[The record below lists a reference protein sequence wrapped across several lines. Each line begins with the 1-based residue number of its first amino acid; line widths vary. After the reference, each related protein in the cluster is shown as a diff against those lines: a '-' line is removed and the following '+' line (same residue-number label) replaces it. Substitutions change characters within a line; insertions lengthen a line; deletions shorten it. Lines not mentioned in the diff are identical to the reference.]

1 MKIDVVKLFT
11 WYDEHKRI
19 LPGRGTTDPYRIWI
33 SEIMAQQT
41 RMETVKGYYDR
52 FLKELPNIE
61 SLANVSDERLMK
73 LWEGLGYY
81 SRARNLKQSAITIV
95 KEYDGIFP
103 ENYNEIMRLKGIG
116 EYTAGAIL
124 SRAYGLPYASVDG
137 NILRVLTRYEMNPI
151 DIASSRAKTYYKEK
165 IENMEVDL
173 FGKLNE
179 ALMELGATICMP
191 KVAKCELCPLSV
203 GCQSYRNSCVF
214 DYPVKTKKAKVI
226 ENEYTCLFLCNQNG
240 EIYLEKKEEGLL
252 KGLYA
257 PIIIEGSLEEVNIY
271 EYLEKVDIKRIFE
284 LAPQKHIFTHR
295 IWYMRGYQIQIDE
308 EKGQFERFYSLKDI
322 EENIGISTCFRKF
335 LGELKEKMG

>member
-1 MKIDVVKLFT
+1 MKMNVENLFA
-11 WYDEHKRI
+11 WYDMHKRD
-19 LPGRGTTDPYRIWI
+19 LPGRGITDPYRIWI

-52 FLKELPNIE
+52 FLKELPNVE

-81 SRARNLKQSAITIV
+81 SRARNLKQAAITIV
-95 KEYDGIFP
+95 EEYQGVFP
-103 ENYNEIMRLKGIG
+103 KTYDEVIKLKGIG

-151 DIASSRAKTYYKEK
+151 DIASSGAKTHYKKRLEEMK
-165 IENMEVDL
+165 VDQ

-191 KVAKCELCPLSV
+191 KVAKCELCPLSTD
-203 GCQSYRNSCVF
+203 CQGHRHSCIF
-214 DYPVKTKKAKVI
+214 DYPVKTKKTKVI
-226 ENEYTCLFLCNQNG
+226 ENEYTCLFLCNPKD
-240 EIYLEKKEEGLL
+240 EIYLEKKEKGLL

-257 PIIIEGSLEEVNIY
+257 PIIVEGSLEEVNIY
-271 EYLEKVDIKRIFE
+271 DYLNHIDIKRIVE

-295 IWYMRGYQIQIDE
+295 IWYMRGYWIQLE
-308 EKGQFERFYSLKDI
+308 QFKEGQQKFYSLEEI
-322 EENIGISTCFRKF
+322 EEKIGVSTCFRKF
-335 LGELKEKMG
+335 FGELKEKMK

>member
-1 MKIDVVKLFT
+1 MKIDIEKLFV
-11 WYDEHKRI
+11 WYDDHKRD
-19 LPGRGTTDPYRIWI
+19 LPGRGITDPYRIWI

-52 FLKELPNIE
+52 FLKELPNVE
-61 SLANVSDERLMK
+61 SLANISDERLMK

-81 SRARNLKQSAITIV
+81 SRARNLKQAAITIV
-95 KEYDGIFP
+95 KEYGGRFP
-103 ENYNEIMRLKGIG
+103 KTYDEVIKLKGIG

-137 NILRVLTRYEMNPI
+137 NVLRVLTRYEMNPI
-151 DIASSRAKTYYKEK
+151 DIASSSTKTYYKEK
-165 IENMEVDL
+165 LENMKVWS

-191 KVAKCELCPLSV
+191 KVVKCELCPLSIE
-203 GCQSYRNSCVF
+203 CQSYRNLSVF
-214 DYPVKTKKAKVI
+214 DYPVKTRKTKVI
-226 ENEYTCLFLCNQNG
+226 ENEYTCLFLCNQNR

-271 EYLEKVDIKRIFE
+271 DYLNNTNIKRIVE
-284 LAPQKHIFTHR
+284 LKPQKHIFTHR
-295 IWYMRGYQIQIDE
+295 IWHMRGYQIQIDE
-308 EKGQFERFYSLKDI
+308 VKEQQQKFYSLEEI
-322 EENIGISTCFRKF
+322 EEKMSVSTCFRKF
-335 LGELKEKMG
+335 FGELKEKME